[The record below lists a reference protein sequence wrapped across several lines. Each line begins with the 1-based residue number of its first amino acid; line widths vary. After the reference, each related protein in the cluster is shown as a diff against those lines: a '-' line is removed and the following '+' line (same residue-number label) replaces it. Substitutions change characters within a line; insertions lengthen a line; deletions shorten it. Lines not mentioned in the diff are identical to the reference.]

1 MKSDESKMNYIKE
14 LVEKGNKNGML
25 TYKEIMDTLEE
36 VEMNKSIRFMNIWK
50 QRV

>member
-1 MKSDESKMNYIKE
+1 MNYIKE

-36 VEMNKSIRFMNIWK
+36 VEMDPEQIDKIYEYLEAKGR
-50 QRV
+50 